1 MNRWLVIILLT
12 LSTACAPEYSGKE
25 PSPIVNG
32 TIDLTGWDFE
42 KDGPVKLD
50 GEWRFAWQNF
60 VEPAEWS
67 VMDMAMSDRVPVPG
81 RWESLQTT
89 QGTPLSGAGYATYA
103 LRLVGISTPQ
113 MGLSIQ
119 GASIATKTFLLNRDG
134 QVVTTAEH
142 GVPAKSRHH
151 EIGLNVSRYI
161 LKIPALLH
169 LQQKSEII
177 VLIHLSNHE
186 HLRGGIWGDVI
197 WTELRF

>member
-1 MNRWLVIILLT
+1 MECHGHDNVR
-12 LSTACAPEYSGKE
+12 P
-25 PSPIVNG
+25 
-32 TIDLTGWDFE
+32 
-42 KDGPVKLD
+42 
-50 GEWRFAWQNF
+50 
-60 VEPAEWS
+60 
-67 VMDMAMSDRVPVPG
+67 VPVPG

-119 GASIATKTFLLNRDG
+119 GALIATKTFLLKRDG

-161 LKIPALLH
+161 FENSHCSLT
-169 LQQKSEII
+169 
-177 VLIHLSNHE
+177 
-186 HLRGGIWGDVI
+186 
-197 WTELRF
+197 TEKRDHRSYPPE